1 MKRRFS
7 GSSENTRKQQKRILI
22 GQCDSALLKDIA
34 GHSLQN
40 YDISTLTSLFDFSNQ
55 ETAASIQIRFDEIAR
70 HILHHLSLVIRSSS
84 GILGTFEVLELEFYL
99 WKSVVHEDP
108 FTHGSAEQAKSGNW
122 QVATYFHRAPQKSN
136 KPENS
141 PTVVTG
147 GYRGGTRKGL
157 DITIGPSATI
167 PSPYFSALPTG
178 DANSST
184 RGGILLRTLRETS
197 TGRVISGPS
206 LVVDEILKLSC
217 ANSISDLVD
226 KQWKGNISAFRGNEQ
241 SSPGEHTLH
250 FMLKHEVEIQAVYL
264 YKSPRIGLGLS
275 HPSVSPSFADPRVVF
290 LSKPYRY
297 FIHPELLTSNGRPQT
312 FIGIL
317 NSLQAMCSSDSLHG
331 LDERE
336 TKEITGNICNKCGL
350 KAHTVT
356 KYLEYYLGKLDDRSD
371 LESFIG
377 ASSKDSP
384 SAYLR
389 LMGIL
394 STKSRGDKS

>member
-7 GSSENTRKQQKRILI
+7 GSSENTRKQQKRISI
-22 GQCDSALLKDIA
+22 GQCDSALLKGIA
-34 GHSLQN
+34 GYSLQN
-40 YDISTLTSLFDFSNQ
+40 YDIPTLTNLFDFSNQ

-250 FMLKHEVEIQAVYL
+250 FMFTHEVETQAVYL

-275 HPSVSPSFADPRVVF
+275 HPSVSPSLPT
-290 LSKPYRY
+290 P
-297 FIHPELLTSNGRPQT
+297 T

-394 STKSRGDKS
+394 SNKSQGDKS

>member
-1 MKRRFS
+1 
-7 GSSENTRKQQKRILI
+7 
-22 GQCDSALLKDIA
+22 
-34 GHSLQN
+34 
-40 YDISTLTSLFDFSNQ
+40 
-55 ETAASIQIRFDEIAR
+55 
-70 HILHHLSLVIRSSS
+70 
-84 GILGTFEVLELEFYL
+84 
-99 WKSVVHEDP
+99 
-108 FTHGSAEQAKSGNW
+108 
-122 QVATYFHRAPQKSN
+122 
-136 KPENS
+136 
-141 PTVVTG
+141 VTG

-217 ANSISDLVD
+217 ANSISDLVE

-241 SSPGEHTLH
+241 SGSGEHTLH
-250 FMLKHEVEIQAVYL
+250 FMLKHEVETQAVYL

-317 NSLQAMCSSDSLHG
+317 NSLQAMCFPDSLHG

-336 TKEITGNICNKCGL
+336 TKEITGSICNKCGL
-350 KAHTVT
+350 KVL
-356 KYLEYYLGKLDDRSD
+356 KYWGPERFGNNRTSERRVGGMSSLCSTREQGGKKGRNPF
-371 LESFIG
+371 SFRVYIQ
-377 ASSKDSP
+377 S
-384 SAYLR
+384 
-389 LMGIL
+389 I
-394 STKSRGDKS
+394 